1 MLRRY
6 VQVLFRLTN
15 EEYAELKK
23 KVKKSGL
30 SREAYI
36 RTVLGG
42 SMPKEPPPA
51 DYYAMMK
58 ELRAIGNRM
67 NQIAARANA
76 TGFFLAEQYAR
87 DVKELR
93 AAVLKIQEAVLLPE
107 RIKAEHGND
116 CNMGY

>member
-1 MLRRY
+1 MLKRNIK
-6 VQVLFRLTN
+6 VTFRLN
-15 EEYAELKK
+15 RAETEALKK
-23 KVKKSGL
+23 KVEKSGL
-30 SREAYI
+30 SQEAYI
-36 RTVLGG
+36 RTVLAG

-58 ELRAIGNRM
+58 ELHAIGNRM

-107 RIKAEHGND
+107 RIKAEHGDD